1 MKRSFRCL
9 SFLSVI
15 LFAFCVWSV
24 SLSAR
29 ETISLDGEWDFAT
42 DSYADGSYA
51 AQTGK
56 IQVPGIWNNQGFGPE
71 NEKVRF
77 NYIGVGHYRRV
88 VSVPESW
95 KGRSVFLVL
104 GGISRYASVRVDGKP
119 VGKEAIGCI
128 GSHEWDLTDALEPG
142 KDALLEIDV
151 DSRQRWRIDP
161 LLGAAQLNDYML
173 IVWGGIWGHARL
185 EARPAQ
191 YLKDVFIKP
200 DVQKS
205 EISAEF
211 DLVGGRQADSVKVE
225 VFEWPKAQEAK
236 ASVVCPIQ
244 ESLSESAASAESKTA
259 PVAVMVPIPGAKLW
273 TPDSPNLYIARVT
286 LLKDGQET
294 DSLETRFGMREIRF
308 DGSKILLN
316 GKRFFLRGYGDDHIY
331 PVEYSMSCD
340 KEMYLR
346 RLRIIKSFGFNHVR
360 HHSTVLPHEYYE
372 ACDEIGV
379 LPNAEFLIGYP
390 AQLPG
395 WGSLWKNGNPEN
407 LPPEVAC
414 ATMIER
420 FDQVIREYRNHP
432 SIFAW
437 VFGNELNMA
446 GSPWDEMPLRK
457 QSWETAKRLDPT
469 RPFMDLDGD
478 WPKTA
483 RAGRDTIDLL
493 SVLFDEWSNPVTN
506 LKKFE
511 LEDLGKPVIAH
522 EMGNFLTF
530 SRPDQIDLFEGTAF
544 KPFWMVDGKAK
555 LEELGLLNEVEAW
568 ALASERLY
576 FFLHKSGLET
586 LRKNPTI
593 SGYHWWL
600 IQDYWTTSNG
610 LVDLF
615 FRPKSVRPE
624 EVRMVNAPV
633 VLLAD
638 GLERTYRSGETMEL
652 KFRVSNFSE
661 APINGEFT
669 AEITL
674 GDRKETRKFTV
685 KDAPIGEVSAIGE
698 VSLPVPAL
706 EKPDQVK
713 IAVSLTANVPNEG
726 AKTTQI
732 NQNVWTSWF
741 FPAEIRPDASIAPAI
756 YADEMVRDLFPDWN
770 LQPIPDSGDTQNEKA
785 LPADAVYAVGWL
797 NPEIA
802 DAVNRGARCVL
813 LGDLE
818 NLDTI
823 RITYKQTWWKAGD
836 SESQNHCGT
845 FVYSDP
851 LTDSVTRDHW
861 CDGAWCELLDGA
873 NKYKAEAAP
882 AAPQTLIRALPS
894 LVLVQNTPLVFRVR
908 VGSGLLTVSGLNHFS
923 DGAKKNPLNAWL
935 VREMLRPV
943 SGKEAKE
950 ALPAWP
956 VEFLVPKNALPEGL
970 TLGFRKVL
978 NAPHCWSGKA
988 YYTENAPMFI
998 ARQKEIGDL
1007 VTWQTNPTAT
1017 PNAPTTT
1024 FLFAGG
1030 LGWITQPATDG
1041 FELSVNDRPVLRFDL
1056 PEADAKS
1063 TEWKSADGSVT
1074 LRFDVVKIESH
1085 GEDFLGRFSLTV
1097 PTASLLSNGTAQI
1110 TVKSLGEGSNRW
1122 FALNPLRNF
1131 GE

>member
-9 SFLSVI
+9 TFLPLI
-15 LFAFCVWSV
+15 LFAFCVWSAP
-24 SLSAR
+24 LSAR
-29 ETISLDGEWDFAT
+29 ETVSLDGEWDFAT

-104 GGISRYASVRVDGKP
+104 TGISRYATVRVNGEQ

-142 KDALLEIDV
+142 KNAVLEIDV
-151 DSRQRWRIDP
+151 DSRQRWGIDP

-205 EISAEF
+205 EIAVEF
-211 DLVGGRQADSVKVE
+211 DLVGERQADSVKVE
-225 VFEWPKAQEAK
+225 VFEWPTAQEAK
-236 ASVVCPIQ
+236 ASVVRPIQ
-244 ESLSESAASAESKTA
+244 ENASVT
-259 PVAVMVPIPGAKLW
+259 VPIPGAKLW
-273 TPDSPNLYIARVT
+273 TPDSPNLYVARVT
-286 LLKDGQET
+286 LLKDGQVT

-308 DGSKILLN
+308 DGSKIFLN

-372 ACDEIGV
+372 ACDEIGM

-390 AQLPG
+390 GQLPG
-395 WGSLWKNGNPEN
+395 WGNLWKNGNPEN

-420 FDQVIREYRNHP
+420 FDQVLREYRNHP

-478 WPKTA
+478 WPKSA

-522 EMGNFLTF
+522 EMGNYLTF

-544 KPFWMVDGKAK
+544 KPFWMVNGKAK
-555 LEELGLLNEVEAW
+555 LEELGLLNEAEAW

-576 FFLHKSGLET
+576 FFLHKSGLES
-586 LRKNPTI
+586 LRKNPMI

-652 KFRVSNFSE
+652 KFLVSNFSE

-669 AEITL
+669 AEISL
-674 GDRKETRKFTV
+674 GDRKETRKFPV
-685 KDAPIGEVSAIGE
+685 KDAPIGEVSSIGE
-698 VSLPVPAL
+698 VAFPVPAL
-706 EKPDQVK
+706 EKPEQVK

-756 YADEMVRDLFPDWN
+756 YADEMVKYAIPDWN
-770 LQPIPDSGDTQNEKA
+770 LQSIPDSDKTQGKE
-785 LPADAVYAVGWL
+785 LPANAVYIVSWLDADVASAVK
-797 NPEIA
+797 
-802 DAVNRGARCVL
+802 RGARCVL

-818 NLDTI
+818 RLESI
-823 RITYKQTWWKAGD
+823 PITYKQTWWKAGD
-836 SESQNHCGT
+836 SEAQNHCGT
-845 FVYSDP
+845 FVYSDS

-873 NKYKAEAAP
+873 NKFKVESAP
-882 AAPQTLIRALPS
+882 TAPQTLIRALPS

-923 DGAKKNPLNAWL
+923 EGALKNPLNAWL
-935 VREMLRPV
+935 VREMLYPV
-943 SGKEAKE
+943 SAKE
-950 ALPAWP
+950 TLPSWP
-956 VEFLVPKNALPEGL
+956 VEFLAPEKSLPPGMS
-970 TLGFRKVL
+970 LGFRKVISSPR
-978 NAPHCWSGKA
+978 ATSGLS
-988 YYTENAPMFI
+988 YYSPNTTLFI
-998 ARQKEIGDL
+998 ARQTEAGNL
-1007 VTWQTNPTAT
+1007 VSWQTNPTAT
-1017 PNAPTTT
+1017 PNAETTT

-1030 LGWITQPATDG
+1030 LGWITQPVTEG
-1041 FELSVNDRPVLRFDL
+1041 FELLVNGQAVLRFDL
-1056 PEADAKS
+1056 PEPNAKS
-1063 TEWKSADGSVT
+1063 AEWKSTDGSVT
-1074 LRFDVVKIESH
+1074 LRFDVVKIESR
-1085 GEDFLGRFSLTV
+1085 GEDFLGRFSLTI
-1097 PTASLLSNGTAQI
+1097 PTTSLLPNGTAQI
-1110 TVKSLGEGSNRW
+1110 TVKSLGSGSNRW
-1122 FALNPLRNF
+1122 FALNTLRSF
-1131 GE
+1131 EEKE

>member
-9 SFLSVI
+9 TFLPLI
-15 LFAFCVWSV
+15 LFAFCVWSAP
-24 SLSAR
+24 LSAR
-29 ETISLDGEWDFAT
+29 ETVSLDGEWDFAT

-104 GGISRYASVRVDGKP
+104 TGISRYATVRVNGEQ

-142 KDALLEIDV
+142 KNAVLEIDV
-151 DSRQRWRIDP
+151 DSRQRWGIDP

-205 EISAEF
+205 EIAVEF

-225 VFEWPKAQEAK
+225 VFEWPTAQEAK
-236 ASVVCPIQ
+236 ASVVLPVQ
-244 ESLSESAASAESKTA
+244 ENASVT
-259 PVAVMVPIPGAKLW
+259 VPIPGAKLW
-273 TPDSPNLYIARVT
+273 TPDSPNLYVARVT
-286 LLKDGQET
+286 LLKDGQVT

-308 DGSKILLN
+308 DGSKIFLN

-360 HHSTVLPHEYYE
+360 HHSTILPHEYYE
-372 ACDEIGV
+372 ACDEIGM

-390 AQLPG
+390 GQLPG
-395 WGSLWKNGNPEN
+395 WGNLWKNGNPEN

-420 FDQVIREYRNHP
+420 FDQVLREYRNHP

-555 LEELGLLNEVEAW
+555 LEELGLLNEAEAW

-576 FFLHKSGLET
+576 FFLHKSGLES
-586 LRKNPTI
+586 LRKNPMI

-652 KFRVSNFSE
+652 KFLVSNFSE

-669 AEITL
+669 AEISL
-674 GDRKETRKFTV
+674 GDRKETRKFPV
-685 KDAPIGEVSAIGE
+685 KDAPIGEVSSIGE
-698 VSLPVPAL
+698 VAFPVPAL
-706 EKPDQVK
+706 EKPEQVK
-713 IAVSLTANVPNEG
+713 ITVSLTANVPNEG

-756 YADEMVRDLFPDWN
+756 YADEMVKYAIPDWN
-770 LQPIPDSGDTQNEKA
+770 LQSIPDSDKTQGKE
-785 LPADAVYAVGWL
+785 LPANAVYIVSWLDADVASAVK
-797 NPEIA
+797 
-802 DAVNRGARCVL
+802 RGARCVL

-818 NLDTI
+818 RLESI
-823 RITYKQTWWKAGD
+823 PITYKQTWWKAGD
-836 SESQNHCGT
+836 SEAQNHCGT
-845 FVYSDP
+845 FVYSDS

-873 NKYKAEAAP
+873 NKFKVESAP
-882 AAPQTLIRALPS
+882 TAPQTLIRALPS

-923 DGAKKNPLNAWL
+923 EGALKNPLNAWL
-935 VREMLRPV
+935 VREMLYPV
-943 SGKEAKE
+943 SAKE
-950 ALPAWP
+950 TLPSWP
-956 VEFLVPKNALPEGL
+956 VEFLAPEKSLPPGMS
-970 TLGFRKVL
+970 LGFRKVISSPR
-978 NAPHCWSGKA
+978 ATSGLS
-988 YYTENAPMFI
+988 YYSPNTTLFI
-998 ARQKEIGDL
+998 ARQTEAGNL
-1007 VTWQTNPTAT
+1007 VSWQTNPTAT
-1017 PNAPTTT
+1017 PNAETTT

-1030 LGWITQPATDG
+1030 LGWITQPVTEG
-1041 FELSVNDRPVLRFDL
+1041 FELSVNGQAVLRFDL
-1056 PEADAKS
+1056 PEPNAKS
-1063 TEWKSADGSVT
+1063 AEWKSTDGSVT

-1085 GEDFLGRFSLTV
+1085 GEDFLGRFSLTI
-1097 PTASLLSNGTAQI
+1097 PTTSLLPNGTAQI
-1110 TVKSLGEGSNRW
+1110 TVKSLGSGSNRW
-1122 FALNPLRNF
+1122 FALNTLRSF
-1131 GE
+1131 EEKE

>member
-9 SFLSVI
+9 TFLPLI
-15 LFAFCVWSV
+15 LFAFCVWSAP
-24 SLSAR
+24 LSAR
-29 ETISLDGEWDFAT
+29 EIVSLDGEWDFAT

-51 AQTGK
+51 TQTGK

-104 GGISRYASVRVDGKP
+104 TGISRYATVRVNGEQ

-142 KDALLEIDV
+142 KNAVLEIDV
-151 DSRQRWRIDP
+151 DSRQRWGIDP

-205 EISAEF
+205 EIAVEF

-225 VFEWPKAQEAK
+225 VFEWPTAQEAK
-236 ASVVCPIQ
+236 ASVVRPIQ
-244 ESLSESAASAESKTA
+244 ENASVT
-259 PVAVMVPIPGAKLW
+259 VPIPGAKLW
-273 TPDSPNLYIARVT
+273 TPDSPNLYVARVT
-286 LLKDGQET
+286 LLKDGQVT

-308 DGSKILLN
+308 DGSKIFLN

-360 HHSTVLPHEYYE
+360 HHSTILPHEYYE
-372 ACDEIGV
+372 ACDEIGM

-390 AQLPG
+390 GQLPG
-395 WGSLWKNGNPEN
+395 WGNLWKNGNPEN

-420 FDQVIREYRNHP
+420 FDQVLREYRNHP

-478 WPKTA
+478 WPKSA

-522 EMGNFLTF
+522 EMGNYLTF

-555 LEELGLLNEVEAW
+555 LEELGLLNEAEAW

-576 FFLHKSGLET
+576 FFLHKSGLES
-586 LRKNPTI
+586 LRKNPMI

-652 KFRVSNFSE
+652 KFLVSNFSE

-669 AEITL
+669 AEISL
-674 GDRKETRKFTV
+674 GDRKETRKFPV
-685 KDAPIGEVSAIGE
+685 KDAPIGEVSSIGE
-698 VSLPVPAL
+698 VAFPVPAL
-706 EKPDQVK
+706 EKPEQVK
-713 IAVSLTANVPNEG
+713 ITVSLTANVPNEG

-756 YADEMVRDLFPDWN
+756 YADEMVKYAIPDWN
-770 LQPIPDSGDTQNEKA
+770 LQSIPDSDKTQGKE
-785 LPADAVYAVGWL
+785 LPANAVYIVSWLDADVASAVK
-797 NPEIA
+797 
-802 DAVNRGARCVL
+802 RGARCVL

-818 NLDTI
+818 RLESI
-823 RITYKQTWWKAGD
+823 PITYKQTWWKAGD
-836 SESQNHCGT
+836 SEAQNHCGT
-845 FVYSDP
+845 FVYSDS

-873 NKYKAEAAP
+873 NKFKVESAP
-882 AAPQTLIRALPS
+882 TAPQTLIRALPS

-923 DGAKKNPLNAWL
+923 EGALKNPLNAWL
-935 VREMLRPV
+935 VREMLYPV
-943 SGKEAKE
+943 SAKE
-950 ALPAWP
+950 TLPSWP
-956 VEFLVPKNALPEGL
+956 VEFLAPEKSLPPGMS
-970 TLGFRKVL
+970 LGFRKVISSPR
-978 NAPHCWSGKA
+978 ATSGLS
-988 YYTENAPMFI
+988 YYSPNTTLFI
-998 ARQKEIGDL
+998 ARQTEAGNL
-1007 VTWQTNPTAT
+1007 VSWQTNPTAT
-1017 PNAPTTT
+1017 PNAETTT

-1030 LGWITQPATDG
+1030 LGWITQPVTEG
-1041 FELSVNDRPVLRFDL
+1041 FELSVNGQAVLRFDL
-1056 PEADAKS
+1056 PEPNAKS
-1063 TEWKSADGSVT
+1063 AEWKSTDGSVT

-1085 GEDFLGRFSLTV
+1085 GEDFLGRFSLTI
-1097 PTASLLSNGTAQI
+1097 PTTSLLPNGTAQI
-1110 TVKSLGEGSNRW
+1110 TVKSLGSGSNRW
-1122 FALNPLRNF
+1122 FALNTLRSF
-1131 GE
+1131 EEKE

>member
-9 SFLSVI
+9 TFLPLI
-15 LFAFCVWSV
+15 LFAFCVWSAP
-24 SLSAR
+24 LSAR
-29 ETISLDGEWDFAT
+29 ETVSLDGEWDFAT

-104 GGISRYASVRVDGKP
+104 TGISRYATVRVNGEQ

-142 KDALLEIDV
+142 KNAVLEIDV
-151 DSRQRWRIDP
+151 DSRQQWGIDP

-205 EISAEF
+205 EIAVEF

-225 VFEWPKAQEAK
+225 VFEWPTAQDAK
-236 ASVVCPIQ
+236 ASVVRPVQ
-244 ESLSESAASAESKTA
+244 ENASVT
-259 PVAVMVPIPGAKLW
+259 VPIPGAKLW
-273 TPDSPNLYIARVT
+273 TPDSPNLYVARVT
-286 LLKDGQET
+286 LLKDGQVT
-294 DSLETRFGMREIRF
+294 DSLKTRFGMREIRF
-308 DGSKILLN
+308 DGSKIFLN

-372 ACDEIGV
+372 ACDEIGM

-390 AQLPG
+390 GQLPG
-395 WGSLWKNGNPEN
+395 WGNLWKNGNPEN

-420 FDQVIREYRNHP
+420 FDQVLREYRNHP

-522 EMGNFLTF
+522 EMGNYLTF

-544 KPFWMVDGKAK
+544 KPFWMVNGKAK
-555 LEELGLLNEVEAW
+555 LEELGLLNEAEAW

-576 FFLHKSGLET
+576 FFLHKSGLES
-586 LRKNPTI
+586 LRKNPMI

-652 KFRVSNFSE
+652 KFLVSNFSE
-661 APINGEFT
+661 APIKGEFT
-669 AEITL
+669 AEISL
-674 GDRKETRKFTV
+674 GDRKETRKFPV
-685 KDAPIGEVSAIGE
+685 KDAPIGEVSSIGE
-698 VSLPVPAL
+698 VAFPVPAL
-706 EKPDQVK
+706 EKPEQVK

-741 FPAEIRPDASIAPAI
+741 FPAEIRPNASIAPAI
-756 YADEMVRDLFPDWN
+756 YADEMVKYAIPDWN
-770 LQPIPDSGDTQNEKA
+770 LQSIPDSDKTQGKE
-785 LPADAVYAVGWL
+785 LPADAVYIVSWLDADVASAVK
-797 NPEIA
+797 
-802 DAVNRGARCVL
+802 RGARCVL

-818 NLDTI
+818 RLESI
-823 RITYKQTWWKAGD
+823 PITYKQTWWKAGD
-836 SESQNHCGT
+836 SEAQNHCGT
-845 FVYSDP
+845 FVYSDS

-861 CDGAWCELLDGA
+861 CDGAWCELLDGG
-873 NKYKAEAAP
+873 NKFKVESAP
-882 AAPQTLIRALPS
+882 TAPQTLIRALPS

-923 DGAKKNPLNAWL
+923 EGALKNPLNTWL
-935 VREMLRPV
+935 VREMLYPV
-943 SGKEAKE
+943 SAKE
-950 ALPAWP
+950 TLPSWP
-956 VEFLVPKNALPEGL
+956 VEFLAPEKSLPPGMS
-970 TLGFRKVL
+970 LGFRKVISSPR
-978 NAPHCWSGKA
+978 ATSGLS
-988 YYTENAPMFI
+988 YYSPNTTLFI
-998 ARQKEIGDL
+998 ARQTEAGNL
-1007 VTWQTNPTAT
+1007 VSWQTNPTAT
-1017 PNAPTTT
+1017 PNAETTT

-1030 LGWITQPATDG
+1030 LGWITQPVTEG
-1041 FELSVNDRPVLRFDL
+1041 FELSVNGQAVLRFDL
-1056 PEADAKS
+1056 PEPNAKS
-1063 TEWKSADGSVT
+1063 AEWKSTDGSVT
-1074 LRFDVVKIESH
+1074 LRFDVVKIESR
-1085 GEDFLGRFSLTV
+1085 GEDFLGRFSLTI
-1097 PTASLLSNGTAQI
+1097 PTTSLLPNGTAQI
-1110 TVKSLGEGSNRW
+1110 TVKSLGSGSNRW
-1122 FALNPLRNF
+1122 FALNTLRSF
-1131 GE
+1131 EEKE